1 MSAVLEWNFL
11 NASVYPK
18 HECAVLELISPGRRG
33 KERVHKWWLGPCEP
47 NPVGSENEHFK

>member
-11 NASVYPK
+11 NALVYPK
-18 HECAVLELISPGRRG
+18 HECAVLESIGPGRIG

-47 NPVGSENEHFK
+47 NPVGSE